1 MIKKL
6 LLAGVALGA
15 LAGAA
20 PAVAAD
26 LPVRA
31 PVMAPIVADAW
42 TGFYA
47 GANVGYSWGH
57 WDSSSLSPIFPTGSG
72 VTSTTVGGVAGA
84 ILTDFSSTASP
95 NVKGWVGGGQLGYNW
110 LNGSW
115 LYGLEAD
122 IQATGQRASLN
133 GGATVFRAPVG
144 DGIGTIVQNETNSWK
159 LPWFAT
165 FRGRLGVT
173 LDQSWL
179 FYATGGL
186 AVGHEKFGNTTSL
199 TVATTVPAAS
209 ATATVSSSEGTT
221 RVGFA
226 VGAGV
231 EKAIDAHWR
240 VKAEYLYVDL
250 GSHTFLAGTGLDT
263 NIKMRDNIVRLGFNY
278 RFAPY

>member
-31 PVMAPIVADAW
+31 PVMAPVVADAW

-72 VTSTTVGGVAGA
+72 VTSTTIGGLAGA
-84 ILTDFSSTASP
+84 ILTDFGSTASP

-133 GGATVFRAPVG
+133 GGATVFRAPLG
-144 DGIGTIVQNETNSWK
+144 DGIATITQNETNSWK

-165 FRGRLGVT
+165 FRGRLGWT
-173 LDQSWL
+173 YDQSWL

-186 AVGHEKFGNTTSL
+186 AVGHEKFSNTTSL
-199 TVATTVPAAS
+199 TAATTVPAAS
-209 ATATVSSSEGTT
+209 LTTTVSSSEGTT

>member
-1 MIKKL
+1 MESVTGSGAMIKKL

-31 PVMAPIVADAW
+31 PVMAPVVADIW

-47 GANVGYSWGH
+47 GANV
-57 WDSSSLSPIFPTGSG
+57 
-72 VTSTTVGGVAGA
+72 
-84 ILTDFSSTASP
+84 
-95 NVKGWVGGGQLGYNW
+95 GYNW

-133 GGATVFRAPVG
+133 GGATVFRAPLG
-144 DGIGTIVQNETNSWK
+144 DGIATITQNETNSWK

-173 LDQSWL
+173 VDQSWL

-186 AVGHEKFGNTTSL
+186 AVGHEKFSNTTSF

-209 ATATVSSSEGTT
+209 ATITASSSEDTT
-221 RVGFA
+221 QVGFA

-240 VKAEYLYVDL
+240 VKAEYLFVDL
-250 GSHTFLAGTGLDT
+250 GSHTFSPGTGLDT

>member
-1 MIKKL
+1 
-6 LLAGVALGA
+6 LA
-15 LAGAA
+15 
-20 PAVAAD
+20 
-26 LPVRA
+26 
-31 PVMAPIVADAW
+31 
-42 TGFYA
+42 
-47 GANVGYSWGH
+47 
-57 WDSSSLSPIFPTGSG
+57 
-72 VTSTTVGGVAGA
+72 
-84 ILTDFSSTASP
+84 DFSPTASP

-186 AVGHEKFGNTTSL
+186 AVGHEKFSNTTSL

-240 VKAEYLYVDL
+240 VKADISMSTSARTPSWPAPASIPTSRCTTTSCASGSTIASRRIRPSSGRIESWASSMAGLVPAIYV
-250 GSHTFLAGTGLDT
+250 
-263 NIKMRDNIVRLGFNY
+263 
-278 RFAPY
+278 FAAKDRRMG

>member
-1 MIKKL
+1 MLPKGHTT
-6 LLAGVALGA
+6 AE
-15 LAGAA
+15 
-20 PAVAAD
+20 
-26 LPVRA
+26 LPVLDLTRNGIRNGEWGDDQKTTAGRGCAWRA
-31 PVMAPIVADAW
+31 RWSGAGRRGRPARQGPGHGAGRRRYW

-72 VTSTTVGGVAGA
+72 VTSTTIGGLAGA
-84 ILTDFSSTASP
+84 ILTDFGSTASP

-133 GGATVFRAPVG
+133 GGATVFRAPLG
-144 DGIGTIVQNETNSWK
+144 DGIATITQNETNSWK

-165 FRGRLGVT
+165 FRGRLGWT
-173 LDQSWL
+173 YDQSWL

-186 AVGHEKFGNTTSL
+186 AVGHEKFSNTTSL
-199 TVATTVPAAS
+199 TAATTVPAAS
-209 ATATVSSSEGTT
+209 LTTTVSSSEGTT

-226 VGAGV
+226 AGAGV
-231 EKAIDAHWR
+231 
-240 VKAEYLYVDL
+240 AE
-250 GSHTFLAGTGLDT
+250 
-263 NIKMRDNIVRLGFNY
+263 
-278 RFAPY
+278 

>member
-1 MIKKL
+1 MIKNVML
-6 LLAGVALGA
+6 VGFALGA

-26 LPVRA
+26 MPLKA
-31 PVMAPIVADAW
+31 PVLAPIVVDPW

-47 GANVGYSWGH
+47 GANVGYSWGN
-57 WDSSSLSPIFPTGSG
+57 WDSSSLSPLFPTGAG
-72 VTSTTVGGVAGA
+72 VTGTTAPGLASA
-84 ILTDFSSTASP
+84 ILSDFSSTTSR
-95 NVKGWVGGGQLGYNW
+95 NVKGWVGGGQVGYNW

-115 LYGLEAD
+115 LYGVEAD

-133 GGATVFRAPVG
+133 GGATVFRAPFF
-144 DGIGTIVQNETNSWK
+144 DGVATITQNETNSWK

-173 LDQSWL
+173 YDQTWL

-186 AVGHEKFGNTTSL
+186 AVGRAEFSNTTSL
-199 TVATTVPAAS
+199 TLATTSPPAS
-209 ATATVSSSEGTT
+209 TTAAVSLSEETT

-226 VGAGV
+226 VGGGV

-240 VKAEYLYVDL
+240 VKAEYLFVDL
-250 GSHTFLAGTGLDT
+250 GSHTFLAGTGADT
-263 NIKMRDNIVRLGFNY
+263 NIKIRDNIVRVGFNY
-278 RFAPY
+278 RFGAN